1 MKTWSL
7 VMGCASPAPSDRR
20 PSAKQLWRCAVAPIT
35 AVVRFIA
42 PEPIGCPP
50 DPPRESLDWLLGLS
64 LHASLCVMLARL
76 MPGTAPHAD
85 QVFWLSVTLLFFPIS
100 VRIAAPQVARGE
112 RIWLLLVLAEA
123 TFALKALFDPTGF
136 VLFDEFQHWRSADDI
151 LTTHRL
157 FVPNDLLL
165 VSPFYPGLELVTTAL
180 IHLTGLTVFAAGNIV
195 IAVCRAV
202 FITALFTFFE
212 RITGSAR
219 LGGIGS
225 LAYMGSTV
233 YVMFEAQFAYETL
246 GVALMAVILMIEAET
261 AARGATLP
269 RTMALTLPLLAALA
283 MTHHV
288 TDYFTVAVLCALA
301 AMVLTLRRP
310 RLVLVLPV
318 AGAVATALAWATY
331 IGNPT
336 SGYLGPVVMEGAR
349 EFAQMMQGH
358 VPHRELYHAEDGA
371 SSAPVWLS
379 IGGIGSV
386 LVLCVLLSFGFLTA
400 CAAGRE
406 PASGR
411 TGWYALLDL
420 LRHRWDDPRLLLV
433 SLLALLWPL
442 SVLLHLTTAG
452 WQLGNRMSA
461 FAFIGAGLVAAF
473 GVARFWRARAQWTRG
488 IVAGFALALIAV
500 GGMINS
506 WGPAAVRAQYRV
518 EGDGLSVE
526 PMGIDAAAWTARWLG
541 PNQNFVTDLE
551 NSVLLLT
558 YGRQHIVTLPDAKM
572 TASLFISPVIW
583 EGLRDEIRDQS
594 IDYLL
599 VDMRLS
605 TQPALLGLFFQ
616 AGEPDGLGLT
626 PLDPT
631 ALQRWD
637 GDERVSRVF
646 DDGWI
651 RIYDVRA
658 LQNAR

>member
-20 PSAKQLWRCAVAPIT
+20 PSAQQLWSCAVAPIT

-85 QVFWLSVTLLFFPIS
+85 QVFWLGVTLLFFPIS
-100 VRIAAPQVARGE
+100 VRIAAPQVARSE

-136 VLFDEFQHWRSADDI
+136 VLFDEFLHWRSADDI

-157 FVPNDLLL
+157 FVANDLLV

-180 IHLTGLTVFAAGNIV
+180 VHLTGLTVFAAGNIV

-219 LGGIGS
+219 LAGIGS

-233 YVMFEAQFAYETL
+233 YVMFDAQFAYETL
-246 GVALMAVILMIEAET
+246 GVAFMAVILMMEAET
-261 AARGATLP
+261 AARGTTLP

-283 MTHHV
+283 ITHHV

-301 AMVLTLRRP
+301 AMVLTLRLPTR
-310 RLVLVLPV
+310 VLPV
-318 AGAVATALAWATY
+318 AGAVATALGWVTF

-336 SGYLGPVVMEGAR
+336 SGYLGPVVMEGAL

-358 VPHRELYHAEDGA
+358 GPHRELYQAEDGA
-371 SSAPVWLS
+371 SSVPVWLS

-420 LRHRWDDPRLLLV
+420 LRRRWDNPRLLLV

-473 GVARFWRARAQWTRG
+473 GVARFWRTRAQWTRG

-506 WGPAAVRAQYRV
+506 WGPAAVRTQYRV
-518 EGDGLSVE
+518 EGDALTVE

-541 PNQNFVTDLE
+541 PNQNFVTDVE
-551 NSVLLLT
+551 NSALLLT

-572 TASLFISPVIW
+572 TAGLFISPVIW
-583 EGLRDEIRDQS
+583 EGLRDAIRDRP

-605 TQPALLGLFFQ
+605 TQPALLGRFFQ

-631 ALQRWD
+631 ALQKWD
-637 GDERVSRVF
+637 GDERVNRVF

>member
-1 MKTWSL
+1 
-7 VMGCASPAPSDRR
+7 
-20 PSAKQLWRCAVAPIT
+20 
-35 AVVRFIA
+35 VRFIA

-64 LHASLCVMLARL
+64 LHASVCVMLARL

-136 VLFDEFQHWRSADDI
+136 VVFDEFLHWRSADDI

-157 FVPNDLLL
+157 FVPNDLLMI
-165 VSPFYPGLELVTTAL
+165 SPFYPGLELVTTAL
-180 IHLTGLTVFAAGNIV
+180 VYLTGLTVFAAGNIV

-219 LGGIGS
+219 LAGIGS

-233 YVMFEAQFAYETL
+233 YVMFDAQFAYESL
-246 GVALMAVILMIEAET
+246 AVAFMAVILMMEAET
-261 AARGATLP
+261 TARGATLP
-269 RTMALTLPLLAALA
+269 RTISLTLPLLAALA

-288 TDYFTVAVLCALA
+288 TDYFTVAVLCGLA

-310 RLVLVLPV
+310 RRMLPV
-318 AGAVATALAWATY
+318 AGAVATALAWVTF

-336 SGYLGPVVMEGAR
+336 SGYLGPSVAKGAQ
-349 EFAQMMQGH
+349 EFAEMMQGLG
-358 VPHRELYHAEDGA
+358 PHRELYHAEDGA
-371 SSAPVWLS
+371 SSAPVWLR

-386 LVLCVLLSFGFLTA
+386 LVLCVLLAFGFLTA
-400 CAAGRE
+400 CAAARE

-420 LRHRWDDPRLLLV
+420 LRHRWDNPRLLLV

-452 WQLGNRMSA
+452 WELGNRMNA

-488 IVAGFALALIAV
+488 IVAGLALTLIAV
-500 GGMINS
+500 GGVING
-506 WGPAAVRAQYRV
+506 WGPAAVRTPYRV
-518 EGDGLSVE
+518 EGDALTVE
-526 PMGIDAAAWTARWLG
+526 PMGIDAAAWTARWL
-541 PNQNFVTDLE
+541 PNQNFATDRD

-558 YGRQHIVTLPDAKM
+558 YGRQHIVTDPPM
-572 TASLFISPVIW
+572 TAGLFISPVIW
-583 EGLRDEIRDQS
+583 DGLRDEIGDQR

-605 TQPALLGLFFQ
+605 TQPALLGTFFES
-616 AGEPDGLGLT
+616 GEPDGLGLT

-631 ALQRWD
+631 ALQKWD

>member
-1 MKTWSL
+1 
-7 VMGCASPAPSDRR
+7 MGCASLASSDRR
-20 PSAKQLWRCAVAPIT
+20 SSVRQLWRCAVAPIT
-35 AVVRFIA
+35 FVVRFIA

-50 DPPRESLDWLLGLS
+50 DPPCVSLDWLLGLC

-85 QVFWLSVTLLFFPIS
+85 QVFWLGVTLLFFPIS
-100 VRIAAPQVARGE
+100 VRVAAPQVARSE

-123 TFALKALFDPTGF
+123 TFALKVLADPSGF
-136 VLFDEFQHWRSADDI
+136 VQFDEFLHWRSADDI

-165 VSPFYPGLELVTTAL
+165 VAPFYPGLELVTTAL
-180 IHLTGLTVFAAGNIV
+180 IHLTGLPVFAAGTVV

-219 LGGIGS
+219 LAGIGS

-233 YVMFEAQFAYETL
+233 YVMFDAQFAYETL
-246 GVALMAVILMIEAET
+246 AIAFMAGILMTEAET
-261 AARGATLP
+261 AARGTALP

-310 RLVLVLPV
+310 RGVLRVACV
-318 AGAVATALAWATY
+318 AAGAVAAALAWVTF

-336 SGYLGPVVMEGAR
+336 SGYLAPVVTEGAQQ
-349 EFAQMMQGH
+349 FAQMMQGH
-358 VPHRELYHAEDGA
+358 GPHRELYRAADGA
-371 SSAPVWLS
+371 FSVPVWLS
-379 IGGIGSV
+379 ACGIGSV

-400 CAAGRE
+400 CAAGRA

-420 LRHRWDDPRLLLV
+420 LRRRWDNPRLLLV

-452 WQLGNRMSA
+452 WELGNRMNA
-461 FAFIGAGLVAAF
+461 FAFISAGLVAAF
-473 GVARFWRARAQWTRG
+473 GIARFWRDRAQWTRG
-488 IVAGFALALIAV
+488 IIAGFALALIAV
-500 GGMINS
+500 GGMING
-506 WGPAAVRAQYRV
+506 WGTAAVRTQYRA
-518 EGDGLSVE
+518 EGDALTVE
-526 PMGIDAAAWTARWLG
+526 PMGIDAAAWAARWLG
-541 PNQNFVTDLE
+541 PNQNFVTDRD
-551 NSVLLLT
+551 NRVLLLT
-558 YGRQHIVTLPDAKM
+558 YGRQHIVTGSLSDAT
-572 TASLFISPVIW
+572 TADLFISPVIW
-583 EGLRDEIRDQS
+583 EGLRDEIRDQR

-605 TQPALLGLFFQ
+605 TQPALVGTFFQ
-616 AGEPDGLGLT
+616 PGEPAGLGLI

-631 ALQRWD
+631 ALQKWD

-658 LQNAR
+658 LQDAR

>member
-7 VMGCASPAPSDRR
+7 MGCASPAPSDRR
-20 PSAKQLWRCAVAPIT
+20 PSAQQLWRCAVAPFT

-50 DPPRESLDWLLGLS
+50 DPPHVSLDWLLGLS

-85 QVFWLSVTLLFFPIS
+85 QVFWLGVALLYFPIS
-100 VRIAAPQVARGE
+100 VRIAAPQVARSE

-136 VLFDEFQHWRSADDI
+136 VQFDEFQHWRSADDI

-157 FVPNDLLL
+157 FVRNDLLF

-180 IHLTGLTVFAAGNIV
+180 IHLTGLTVFAAGNVV
-195 IAVCRAV
+195 IALCRAV

-219 LGGIGS
+219 LAGIGS
-225 LAYMGSTV
+225 LGYMGSTT
-233 YVMFEAQFAYETL
+233 YVMFDAQFAYESL
-246 GVALMAVILMIEAET
+246 GVAFMAVILMMEAET
-261 AARGATLP
+261 AARGTTLP
-269 RTMALTLPLLAALA
+269 RTMVLALPLLAALA
-283 MTHHV
+283 ITHHV
-288 TDYFTVAVLCALA
+288 TNYFTVAVLCALA
-301 AMVLTLRRP
+301 AMALTLR
-310 RLVLVLPV
+310 LPSPMLAA
-318 AGAVATALAWATY
+318 AGAVATALGWVTF

-336 SGYLGPVVMEGAR
+336 SGYLGPVITEGAQ
-349 EFAQMMQGH
+349 EFAQMLQGH
-358 VPHRELYHAEDGA
+358 VPHRELYHAEDGVT
-371 SSAPVWLS
+371 SVPVWLS
-379 IGGIGSV
+379 IGGLGSV

-400 CAAGRE
+400 CAAGRG

-411 TGWYALLDL
+411 TGWYALQDL
-420 LRHRWDDPRLLLV
+420 LRRRCDNPRLLLV

-442 SVLLHLTTAG
+442 SVLLRLTPAG
-452 WQLGNRMSA
+452 WQVGNRMSA
-461 FAFIGAGLVAAF
+461 FAFIGVGLVAAF

-488 IVAGFALALIAV
+488 IVAGFALALVAV
-500 GGMINS
+500 GGMING
-506 WGPAAVRAQYRV
+506 WGPAAVRTQYRV
-518 EGDGLSVE
+518 EGDALSVD

-551 NSVLLLT
+551 NSALLLT

-572 TASLFISPVIW
+572 TAGLFISPVIW
-583 EGLRDEIRDQS
+583 EGLRDAIRDRR

-637 GDERVSRVF
+637 GDERVNRVF

-658 LQNAR
+658 LQYAR